1 MNRFLKLALPL
12 MALITL
18 MPVSSVWAEAAHD
31 HDHAAIAPAGGS
43 VAEDRYTHGEIRKV
57 DAAQGKL
64 TIRHGDI
71 KNLGMPGMTM
81 IFKVANPQL
90 LNVKA
95 GDKVKFVAEMVNGVL
110 MVTSLQGEAGN

>member
-1 MNRFLKLALPL
+1 MNRFPKIALPL
-12 MALITL
+12 MALIIL

-31 HDHAAIAPAGGS
+31 HDHAAIAPTSGA

-64 TIRHGDI
+64 TIKHGDI

-81 IFKVANPQL
+81 IFKVANQQML
-90 LNVKA
+90 DVQA
-95 GDKVKFVAEMVNGVL
+95 GDKVKFVAERVNGAL
-110 MVTSLQGEAGN
+110 TVTELQKETGN